1 MTQVALFVGIDVA
14 KDKLDWCIRAVA
26 RATASNSP
34 DGCAK
39 LAAELKARGVT
50 LAVMEASGG
59 YERTMAAALRKQRVP
74 VRIVDPKRIK
84 DFARAAGRRAKND
97 PIDANTIAWF
107 AHTFTL
113 AAEDK
118 PDKERE
124 HLAAL
129 VAERQDLV
137 EIRTQCLNRNQ
148 HKAPVLCQH
157 VRKNVLNEVK
167 QGIAK
172 LDAAIA
178 AWIAKCP
185 RLAARARLLASVPGL
200 GRKSV
205 AALLA
210 WLPELGHITRQQIA
224 ALLGVA
230 PFDNDSGEH
239 ASIRHIAGGRRQ
251 LRNSLYMPL
260 VGAATQHNPIL
271 KKYFKRLLASGK
283 LKKVAILACMRK
295 LIVILNVMLARE
307 QSWNPQPT
315 SAQP

>member
-137 EIRTQCLNRNQ
+137 EI
-148 HKAPVLCQH
+148 
-157 VRKNVLNEVK
+157 
-167 QGIAK
+167 
-172 LDAAIA
+172 
-178 AWIAKCP
+178 
-185 RLAARARLLASVPGL
+185 
-200 GRKSV
+200 
-205 AALLA
+205 
-210 WLPELGHITRQQIA
+210 
-224 ALLGVA
+224 
-230 PFDNDSGEH
+230 
-239 ASIRHIAGGRRQ
+239 
-251 LRNSLYMPL
+251 
-260 VGAATQHNPIL
+260 
-271 KKYFKRLLASGK
+271 
-283 LKKVAILACMRK
+283 
-295 LIVILNVMLARE
+295 
-307 QSWNPQPT
+307 
-315 SAQP
+315 